1 MITASTPL
9 PPVSVLPG
17 FSLDAAIWD
26 AMIKAAGPKD
36 AVWLVR
42 QIAVDLDRMQAN
54 LIASLAQGEPTAIR
68 RASHALAGLG
78 GTIGASDLHDAAQH
92 LNEAAHRRDVARVTA
107 LGGEVQVR
115 LAAILALVRHRLS
128 AMAAT

>member
-1 MITASTPL
+1 MDRAPAPL

-17 FSLDAAIWD
+17 FSLDTVIWD

-54 LIASLAQGEPTAIR
+54 LIASLAQGEPAAIR
-68 RASHALAGLG
+68 KASHALAGLC

-107 LGGEVQVR
+107 LGADVQVR

-128 AMAAT
+128 AMAAA